1 MSMITATTPLQWG
14 CSGRR
19 LSTSRIS
26 GKVYGDD
33 SPTVGLQRP
42 EAQYVSNKR
51 GRCTAT
57 TPLQWGCSGR
67 RLSTS
72 RISVEGVLA
81 DLAWC
86 LRAWSGF
93 GGCVWFFGFLCELI
107 VLGLVLVFPETP
119 RSLGRAPVWSPAL
132 REVTPASELCA
143 LRLFSKT
150 GLGP

>member
-1 MSMITATTPLQWG
+1 MKRDGESISKLEEHSVFAGAKLPSFVGESISKSEEHSVFAGASDGLEPS
-14 CSGRR
+14 CS
-19 LSTSRIS
+19 
-26 GKVYGDD
+26 
-33 SPTVGLQRP
+33 
-42 EAQYVSNKR
+42 ESNVCNEPVAI
-51 GRCTAT
+51 GQ
-57 TPLQWGCSGR
+57 L
-67 RLSTS
+67 
-72 RISVEGVLA
+72 IVLA
-81 DLAWC
+81 GEAILAWC

-107 VLGLVLVFPETP
+107 FLGLVLVFPETP